1 MNYESR
7 PRVHAVPD
15 ACRQVGC
22 GRSKLYELIGM
33 GELEAVKSGGTT
45 LITDAS
51 IARYLA
57 KLSPAEIR
65 TRPRA
70 ALRAAQPETAHQ

>member
-1 MNYESR
+1 
-7 PRVHAVPD
+7 
-15 ACRQVGC
+15 
-22 GRSKLYELIGM
+22 M

-57 KLSPAEIR
+57 KLPTAEIR